1 MSGGRGGLA
10 GAGRVETSEPG
21 KGNGKSVR
29 EEAGE
34 AGASEGCMESGAC
47 SPAMS
52 LSCAS
57 LKVKARVQAGLLPA
71 AIRAPGFRYPSP
83 GKLKKKTWLQATC
96 HGGRKN
102 LVTEDRRVGGIDP
115 GGEGQAKEQRS
126 SGVM

>member
-83 GKLKKKTWLQATC
+83 GKLKKKLGYKQ
-96 HGGRKN
+96 
-102 LVTEDRRVGGIDP
+102 RVMVGAKISSLKIEEL
-115 GGEGQAKEQRS
+115 EG
-126 SGVM
+126 